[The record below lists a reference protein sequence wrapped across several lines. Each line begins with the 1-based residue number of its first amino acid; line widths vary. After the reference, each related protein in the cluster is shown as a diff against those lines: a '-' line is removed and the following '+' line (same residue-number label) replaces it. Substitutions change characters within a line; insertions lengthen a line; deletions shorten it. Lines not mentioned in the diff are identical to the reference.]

1 MRHRDVIDV
10 YNSIIKQIKGRYGKK
25 VNITYPYGSNNV
37 IVSDFEATQEIYD
50 RFVARRN
57 YLLGGK

>member
-10 YNSIIKQIKGRYGKK
+10 YNAIIKQVKGKNGKK
-25 VNITYPYGSNNV
+25 INITYPYGTNNV
-37 IVSDFEATQEIYD
+37 IVTDFEATQEIYD
-50 RFVARRN
+50 RLVARRN

>member
-1 MRHRDVIDV
+1 MRHRDGIDV
-10 YNSIIKQIKGRYGKK
+10 YNAIIKQVKGKNGNKI
-25 VNITYPYGSNNV
+25 NITYPYGTSNV
-37 IVSDFEATQEIYD
+37 IVADFEATQEAYD

>member
-10 YNSIIKQIKGRYGKK
+10 YNAIIKQC
-25 VNITYPYGSNNV
+25 GSNNV